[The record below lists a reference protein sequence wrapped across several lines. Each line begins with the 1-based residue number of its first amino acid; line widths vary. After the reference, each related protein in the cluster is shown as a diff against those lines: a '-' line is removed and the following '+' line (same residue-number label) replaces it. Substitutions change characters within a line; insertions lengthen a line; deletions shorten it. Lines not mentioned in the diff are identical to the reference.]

1 MKNKM
6 FICFLFLIT
15 SLFKIDIYSQ
25 TQLDELIIMN
35 ENITDTIVVK
45 VIPIGFIFGGDSSY
59 RPNSKFD
66 DANNIFGGH
75 KKLFFQSGQPELKR
89 FGLNHDALALSSG
102 DSVIG
107 YGKYKVE
114 IYRIEIIEGTSINV
128 LKDTLHIDFSDSD
141 YPYGESFPFSGFSND
156 FVIYYYN
163 PDSIFVKFFCQNCEK
178 IKLDTTDK
186 MFEIWNQEIG
196 NGSKYSK
203 VQNKYGFK
211 SNQNFTT
218 YPIISINHGSHIF
231 PFDLFLHLLINHN
244 VNTRDTMID
253 NPTNIAI
260 TKNVF
265 LKLNSSIICSLK
277 TPLYPPLGSNNLI
290 IQDSALL
297 YLSQNSKIVVGN
309 QNKLTLKNKGKITLW
324 SNSEIRFQPGSLFCN
339 EGGKIISA
347 GSPGGIICYEPGF
360 HYYNCSELSDLLIED
375 STRLVLDENAIVQ
388 IPNNIEIHINGIASS
403 LILNPGSK
411 LLFGENSGIVCDSGG
426 KVIANNATFASSDST
441 KKWNGISL
449 SGLSQDTIKNCTIKN
464 AFRRGGRNFYFK
476 QV

>member
-141 YPYGESFPFSGFSND
+141 YPYGESFPFS
-156 FVIYYYN
+156 
-163 PDSIFVKFFCQNCEK
+163 DSV
-178 IKLDTTDK
+178 
-186 MFEIWNQEIG
+186 M
-196 NGSKYSK
+196 
-203 VQNKYGFK
+203 
-211 SNQNFTT
+211 
-218 YPIISINHGSHIF
+218 
-231 PFDLFLHLLINHN
+231 
-244 VNTRDTMID
+244 
-253 NPTNIAI
+253 
-260 TKNVF
+260 
-265 LKLNSSIICSLK
+265 
-277 TPLYPPLGSNNLI
+277 
-290 IQDSALL
+290 
-297 YLSQNSKIVVGN
+297 
-309 QNKLTLKNKGKITLW
+309 TL
-324 SNSEIRFQPGSLFCN
+324 
-339 EGGKIISA
+339 
-347 GSPGGIICYEPGF
+347 
-360 HYYNCSELSDLLIED
+360 
-375 STRLVLDENAIVQ
+375 
-388 IPNNIEIHINGIASS
+388 
-403 LILNPGSK
+403 
-411 LLFGENSGIVCDSGG
+411 
-426 KVIANNATFASSDST
+426 
-441 KKWNGISL
+441 
-449 SGLSQDTIKNCTIKN
+449 
-464 AFRRGGRNFYFK
+464 
-476 QV
+476 